1 MNVSSPINDRP
12 QKRTANTCG
21 ACRTRKVR
29 CDGRRGI
36 CTNCERLG
44 LPCAYDDAFA
54 VEVAHP
60 VSIPRRRVRQA
71 CQNCHAKK
79 ARCSG
84 TMPSCDRCR
93 TQKLGCVYRPGKRS
107 LPPMLSPSGALSP
120 ETPTAE
126 DGTTSPS
133 VAALDDH
140 LEPDETL
147 ARRAFD
153 AFFRH
158 IHHIPMFA
166 FLHQASLMERY
177 DKGALD
183 RALVLALIGITSLL
197 TDLGPGMDEY
207 GEQCIEE
214 AISLC
219 LRELEKPSI
228 PRLQALVLAVK
239 HRILS
244 KRHSSA
250 FMLHGIAGR
259 FATALRL
266 NHEQPTIC
274 FLAQE
279 SRRRLMWSLYMIDS
293 SISAGQQ
300 ESALWPDAERQIHVQ
315 LPCNER
321 NFEFDL
327 PEPTEG
333 LRPPPPG
340 PDGTVPPMTD
350 ALGFMAAH
358 IRIQWIRTR
367 ILQCTSKATS
377 STSSADL
384 AMLPMQCAELE
395 AELEAFENRLPPSF
409 RWSEAN
415 LRLRAYSRRLGIFV
429 MTHVWWRQCHLD
441 LYRLCLAGL
450 REALSPEALQHLD
463 PGFVDRSRRKCYD
476 HARAMP
482 DMFAHMMMLGN
493 SAIVTDLDLPG
504 CAFQCSKVLYHGL
517 QTGAAASLGF
527 SPERVRELVNVCLKA
542 ARQSTAGLASA
553 SIQADIE
560 RLIFHGLS
568 LPENPPRPIMY
579 TGLPHQSDTVAHAE
593 QQQQQ
598 TSSAG
603 SHSFQV
609 PMPPPTTASAHMP
622 SFSMAI
628 SDSVVPAPVAPS
640 HASAV
645 TTGSNAF
652 EEVMMEGLNF
662 GPELYGLDWSAFSN
676 GWPNSAHYPGN
687 I

>member
-1 MNVSSPINDRP
+1 MNPNRP

-21 ACRTRKVR
+21 ACRARKVR

-44 LPCAYDDAFA
+44 LPCSYDDAFA
-54 VEVAHP
+54 VDVAN
-60 VSIPRRRVRQA
+60 SLAIPRRRVRQA
-71 CQNCHAKK
+71 CQNCHSKK

-93 TQKLGCVYRPGKRS
+93 TQNLECVYRPGKRA
-107 LPPMLSPSGALSP
+107 LPPLLSPNGALSP
-120 ETPTAE
+120 ETTAVVE
-126 DGTTSPS
+126 DGTSSPS
-133 VAALDDH
+133 VVALDDH
-140 LEPDETL
+140 LEPDEVL

-183 RALVLALIGITSLL
+183 RALVLALIGITVLL
-197 TDLGPGMDEY
+197 TDLGQGMDEY

-214 AISLC
+214 AISMC

-228 PRLQALVLAVK
+228 PRLQALAIAVK

-266 NHEQPTIC
+266 NHEQPSIC

-327 PEPTEG
+327 PEPTEP

-340 PDGTVPPMTD
+340 PDGTVPPMPD

-358 IRIQWIRTR
+358 IRIQWMRTR
-367 ILQCTSKATS
+367 ILQYTSRAISVS
-377 STSSADL
+377 SPNDL

-395 AELEAFENRLPPSF
+395 TELEAFETRLPPSF

-441 LYRLCLAGL
+441 LYRLCLTGL

-463 PGFVDRSRRKCYD
+463 PGFVDRCRQKCYD

-482 DMFAHMMMLGN
+482 DMFAQMMTLGN
-493 SAIVTDLDLPG
+493 SAVVTDLDLPG

-517 QTGAAASLGF
+517 QTDSASLGF
-527 SPERVRELVNVCLKA
+527 TSERVRELVNVCLKA
-542 ARQSTAGLASA
+542 AKQSTSGLASA

-560 RLIFHGLS
+560 RLITNGLS
-568 LPENPPRPIMY
+568 LPESPPRPLVY
-579 TGLPHQSDTVAHAE
+579 TGLPQPDTVAHAE
-593 QQQQQ
+593 QQQP
-598 TSSAG
+598 
-603 SHSFQV
+603 SFQV
-609 PMPPPTTASAHMP
+609 PMMPPPLPQPQPTTGASMP
-622 SFSMAI
+622 SFSMGI
-628 SDSVVPAPVAPS
+628 PDTVIPAPVAPS

-652 EEVMMEGLNF
+652 EEVIMEGLNF
-662 GPELYGLDWSAFSN
+662 GFGGPELYALDWSTFSN
-676 GWPNSAHYPGN
+676 GWANPTHFPGN

>member
-1 MNVSSPINDRP
+1 
-12 QKRTANTCG
+12 
-21 ACRTRKVR
+21 
-29 CDGRRGI
+29 
-36 CTNCERLG
+36 
-44 LPCAYDDAFA
+44 
-54 VEVAHP
+54 
-60 VSIPRRRVRQA
+60 
-71 CQNCHAKK
+71 
-79 ARCSG
+79 
-84 TMPSCDRCR
+84 
-93 TQKLGCVYRPGKRS
+93 
-107 LPPMLSPSGALSP
+107 
-120 ETPTAE
+120 
-126 DGTTSPS
+126 
-133 VAALDDH
+133 
-140 LEPDETL
+140 
-147 ARRAFD
+147 
-153 AFFRH
+153 
-158 IHHIPMFA
+158 MFA

-183 RALVLALIGITSLL
+183 RALVLALIGITALL

-214 AISLC
+214 AISMC

-239 HRILS
+239 HRILY

-266 NHEQPTIC
+266 NHEQPSIC

-327 PEPTEG
+327 PEPTET

-340 PDGTVPPMTD
+340 PDGTVPPMPD

-358 IRIQWIRTR
+358 IRIQWMRTR
-367 ILQCTSKATS
+367 ILQCTSRAIS
-377 STSSADL
+377 SSSPNDL
-384 AMLPMQCAELE
+384 ALLPMHCAELE
-395 AELEAFENRLPPSF
+395 AELKAFEARLPPSF

-450 REALSPEALQHLD
+450 REALAPEALQHLD

-482 DMFAHMMMLGN
+482 DMFAQMMMLGN

-517 QTGAAASLGF
+517 QTDAGSLGF
-527 SPERVRELVNVCLKA
+527 TPERVRELANVCLKA

-560 RLIFHGLS
+560 RLISKGLL
-568 LPENPPRPIMY
+568 LPESPPRPLIY
-579 TGLPHQSDTVAHAE
+579 AGLPQPETVAHAE
-593 QQQQQ
+593 QQP
-598 TSSAG
+598 SSAH
-603 SHSFQV
+603 HSFQV
-609 PMPPPTTASAHMP
+609 PMLPPPTTSASMP
-622 SFSMAI
+622 PFSMAMP
-628 SDSVVPAPVAPS
+628 DSVVAAAPVAPS
-640 HASAV
+640 QASAM

-662 GPELYGLDWSAFSN
+662 GPELYGLDWSTFSN
-676 GWPNSAHYPGN
+676 GWANPGHFPGN